1 MSDNRERRYIAH
13 LTERA
18 TPVEGMG
25 IFTTWGYLT
34 ECGQWVETDTTDLH
48 NQCRK
53 VVRHQADDF
62 WCETPAQAM
71 AAKADKVQA
80 IGERLV
86 RQAAELR
93 RAAQQETRERP
104 ALATAAATSGDM
116 GRPAE
121 GGE

>member
-1 MSDNRERRYIAH
+1 
-13 LTERA
+13 
-18 TPVEGMG
+18 
-25 IFTTWGYLT
+25 
-34 ECGQWVETDTTDLH
+34 LH

-62 WCETPAQAM
+62 WCETSTQAM

-93 RAAQQETRERP
+93 RAAQQETRDRP
-104 ALATAAATSGDM
+104 ALAEAAATSGDM

>member
-1 MSDNRERRYIAH
+1 MSDNRQRRYIAH

-18 TPVEGMG
+18 TPIEGMG

-34 ECGQWVETDTTDLH
+34 ECGKWVETDTTDLH

-62 WCETPAQAM
+62 WCETSTQAM

-104 ALATAAATSGDM
+104 ALAEAADSSQPHGSPIGSG
-116 GRPAE
+116 E
-121 GGE
+121 